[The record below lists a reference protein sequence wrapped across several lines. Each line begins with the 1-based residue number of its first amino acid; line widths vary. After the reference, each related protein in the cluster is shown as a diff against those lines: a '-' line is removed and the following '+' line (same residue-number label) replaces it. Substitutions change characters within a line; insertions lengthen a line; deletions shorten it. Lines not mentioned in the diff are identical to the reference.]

1 MDYLFNGKDQHIANF
16 IGEQLHA
23 PTEEKTRKGI

>member
-1 MDYLFNGKDQHIANF
+1 MDYPFNGKGQRIADF